1 MKNISNFWKSGPIAK
16 IVTLTLL
23 LALCCGCI
31 TTQITPTPISNTAA
45 TSTTIL
51 SGIGAQTST
60 STTVPT
66 SIIELAPTAS
76 FTPTIAPSLTATETL
91 SSPLPSENPL
101 RIHFIDVGQGDAIL
115 LQTPNGQTMLIDG
128 GDTNTGIVQY
138 LQSVGI
144 QRIDLMIATHP
155 HADHIGGLVQVLQA
169 FPVAKVL
176 TNGQLTTTTV
186 YEHFLDA
193 IASSKAEYAELKRDD
208 LISLDGIDFRA
219 LNPANLTNPDLNEN
233 SIVLLFTYGKTT
245 FLMMGDSGAN
255 TEADLLAANL
265 LSKVN
270 ILKVGHHGSSSG
282 STPAFLAVIKPDV
295 AVYSAGINNS
305 YGRPAPQTIAAL
317 KAAGATVY
325 GTNKNGTI
333 IVTANLNGY
342 TISLAKGSA
351 TSASTPTGG
360 PTITPTQTVPAAG
373 GLVIVS
379 VTSPVSRG
387 ASATLTA
394 KTSPNAICSITV
406 HYKSGPSSAKGLF
419 PKSADAGG
427 MVSWTWTVGAK
438 TTLGTWPIDVTCGG
452 ITQSTTFTVK

>member
-1 MKNISNFWKSGPIAK
+1 
-16 IVTLTLL
+16 
-23 LALCCGCI
+23 
-31 TTQITPTPISNTAA
+31 
-45 TSTTIL
+45 
-51 SGIGAQTST
+51 
-60 STTVPT
+60 
-66 SIIELAPTAS
+66 
-76 FTPTIAPSLTATETL
+76 
-91 SSPLPSENPL
+91 
-101 RIHFIDVGQGDAIL
+101 
-115 LQTPNGQTMLIDG
+115 MLIDG

-138 LQSVGI
+138 LQSVGV

-169 FPVAKVL
+169 FPVAKVA
-176 TNGQLTTTTV
+176 TNGQLTTTSV

-193 IASSKAEYAELKRDD
+193 IATAKAAYSDVKRGD

-233 SIVLLFTYGKTT
+233 SIVLQFTYGKTT

-255 TEADLLAANL
+255 TEADLLAANM

-270 ILKVGHHGSSSG
+270 ILKVGHHGSSSA
-282 STPAFLAVIKPDV
+282 STPAFLNVIKPDV

-305 YGRPAPQTIAAL
+305 YGHPAPQTIAAL
-317 KAAGATVY
+317 KAAGAVVY
-325 GTNKNGTI
+325 GTDKNGTVI
-333 IVTANLNGY
+333 ITADLNGY

-360 PTITPTQTVPAAG
+360 STPTPTQTVSAAS

-379 VTSPVSRG
+379 VTSPVIRG

-394 KTSPNAICSITV
+394 KTSPNANCSIIV
-406 HYKSGPSSAKGLF
+406 HYKSGPSSASGLS

-427 MVSWTWTVGAK
+427 MVSWTWTVGVK
-438 TTLGTWPIDVTCGG
+438 TTLGTWPIDVTCGD
-452 ITQSTTFTVK
+452 IKQSTTFMVK